1 LVRKKKIIEPV
12 LKNQLTQEISYSIS
26 PLGDSAL
33 IIDFGNVI
41 DEQINKLV
49 HSVFFQLQNE
59 PIPGMIEAIPA
70 YSSLTIFYDVFVARN
85 NMTDKV
91 EPVFDLI
98 SDRLKKYIATEN
110 LETGDPELLID
121 IPVCYD
127 KEYGIDLGFISSQNN
142 ISVEEIIHL
151 HSSVTYRVYMLGF
164 LPGFAYM
171 GLVDEKISSPRK
183 QQPAAVEPGSVGIA
197 GRQTGVYPFKSP
209 GGWQII
215 GRTPL
220 KLFDKE
226 KVNPVLFKPGDNVK
240 FHSITKDEFEDTKS
254 RNA

>member
-1 LVRKKKIIEPV
+1 MKPPV
-12 LKNQLTQEISYSIS
+12 DQLPPYNIF
-26 PLGDSAL
+26 PLGDNA
-33 IIDFGNVI
+33 IVIDFGNLI

-49 HSVFFQLQNE
+49 HSIFFQLQND
-59 PIPGMIEAIPA
+59 PIPGMIEAVPA
-70 YSSLTIFYDVFVARN
+70 YSSLTIFYDILIARDHIH
-85 NMTDKV
+85 DKNGTAFTWV
-91 EPVFDLI
+91 GEQ
-98 SDRLKKYIATEN
+98 LKKYISTEN
-110 LETGDPELLID
+110 LETGDPKLLIN

-127 KEYGIDLGFISSQNN
+127 KEYGADLDFIALRNN
-142 ISVEEIIHL
+142 IPVEEIIHL
-151 HSSVTYRVYMLGF
+151 HSSVIYRVYMLGF

-171 GLVDEKISSPRK
+171 GLVNERISSPRK
-183 QQPAAVEPGSVGIA
+183 QQPTPVEPGSIGIA
-197 GRQTGVYPFKSP
+197 GRQTGIYPFRSP

-240 FHSITKDEFEDTKS
+240 FYAITKDEFEDIKS